1 MIDKN
6 ILVESLNDSEKQV
19 WFCDFQLSRRVG
31 RCVIDLSPLNAM
43 VKTHSPYGGD
53 YKQLKISNIIS
64 GKRNWRPCLVSY
76 PMFET
81 EKEAL
86 DYYNQKVKNEILR
99 IEQNKEKKIKQFDS
113 YIERA
118 KTFLKE

>member
-6 ILVESLNDSEKQV
+6 ILIESLDDSEKQV

-31 RCVIDLSPLNAM
+31 RCVINLPPMNAT
-43 VKTHSPYGGD
+43 VKTYSPYGGD
-53 YKQLKISNIIS
+53 YRELKISKRIS
-64 GKRNWRPCLVSY
+64 GKRNWRPGLTSY

-86 DYYNQKVKNEILR
+86 DYYNEKVKKEILR

>member
-6 ILVESLNDSEKQV
+6 ILIESLNDSEKQV
-19 WFCDFQLSRRVG
+19 WFCNFKLSRRVG
-31 RCVIDLSPLNAM
+31 RCVIDLPPMNVI

-53 YKQLKISNIIS
+53 YRELKISNIIS
-64 GKRNWRPCLVSY
+64 GKRNWRPSLTSY

-86 DYYNQKVKNEILR
+86 DYYNEKVKKEILR

>member
-6 ILVESLNDSEKQV
+6 ILIKSLNNSEKQV
-19 WFCDFQLSRRVG
+19 WFCDFKLSRRVG
-31 RCVIDLSPLNAM
+31 KCVIDLPPMNAV

-53 YKQLKISNIIS
+53 YKELKISNIIS
-64 GKRNWRPCLVSY
+64 GKRNWRPGLKSY

-86 DYYNQKVKNEILR
+86 DFYNQKVKKEILR
-99 IEQNKEKKIKQFDS
+99 TEQNKENKIKQFDS